1 MKHPPPEVLALMKLA
16 AELRAFGVGWS
27 HIAAEVHRDERS
39 CRRWTELYPETWASL
54 FREAEEKRHGE
65 VAGEALQVLY
75 RTMRTTANE
84 RLAQN
89 TAKFLYGTRRSA
101 VVRLPSVPPGG
112 NPFPPLDPYLEAYPD
127 EQLRTLLDDYL
138 ADRAA
143 RRAAGAAAGSAD
155 APGPPVAE

>member
-1 MKHPPPEVLALMKLA
+1 M
-16 AELRAFGVGWS
+16 
-27 HIAAEVHRDERS
+27 
-39 CRRWTELYPETWASL
+39 
-54 FREAEEKRHGE
+54 
-65 VAGEALQVLY
+65 LY
-75 RTMRTTANE
+75 RTMRTTQDA

-101 VVRLPSVPPGG
+101 VVHLPAVPPGG

-143 RRAAGAAAGSAD
+143 RRAAGVAAGSAD
-155 APGPPVAE
+155 APGPSVAE